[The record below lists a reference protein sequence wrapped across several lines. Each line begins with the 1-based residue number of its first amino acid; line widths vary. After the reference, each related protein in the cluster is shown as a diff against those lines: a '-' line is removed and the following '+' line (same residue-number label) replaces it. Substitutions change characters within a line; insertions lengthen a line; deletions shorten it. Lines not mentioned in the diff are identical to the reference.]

1 MERGRVGGGGCRES
15 FQSVSPTLL
24 LKMEMTFI
32 SLAWN
37 LPNSGKGESKCAPL
51 VLREAFKPEQPKA
64 KYARKPVVKSW
75 GAVVVGGG
83 VGSEIHSNAFI
94 SHCKYALSLK

>member
-1 MERGRVGGGGCRES
+1 MGGGGCRES

-37 LPNSGKGESKCAPL
+37 LPNSGKGEGECAPL
-51 VLREAFKPEQPKA
+51 VLREAFKPERPRATYVQKH
-64 KYARKPVVKSW
+64 VVKSW
-75 GAVVVGGG
+75 GVVVGGG
-83 VGSEIHSNAFI
+83 VGREIHSNSFII
-94 SHCKYALSLK
+94 SHCKYALSLKQIE

>member
-1 MERGRVGGGGCRES
+1 MERGGVGGGGCRES

-32 SLAWN
+32 SLDWN

-51 VLREAFKPEQPKA
+51 VLREALKPGQPRA
-64 KYARKPVVKSW
+64 KYVRKDVVKSW
-75 GAVVVGGG
+75 GVVGQGLGG
-83 VGSEIHSNAFI
+83 CGGR
-94 SHCKYALSLK
+94 CT

>member
-1 MERGRVGGGGCRES
+1 MERGGVGGGGCRES

-32 SLAWN
+32 SLDWN

-51 VLREAFKPEQPKA
+51 ILREALKPEQPRA
-64 KYARKPVVKSW
+64 KYVVKSW
-75 GAVVVGGG
+75 GVVGAGG
-83 VGSEIHSNAFI
+83 GPKV
-94 SHCKYALSLK
+94 